1 MHNKDGADRNIKLL
15 QNIEPSSR
23 RTLFVCHEPPF
34 PPISGTDL
42 RVHGNAVAATAF
54 GPVCVASIKPLTS
67 ETLPVDRN
75 IRVVP
80 LTIPGEKRGPVLGWR
95 RANGESKIPRSA
107 LARLKALIQDFRPD
121 TIIVEG
127 TPLLKLLGHLRPLA
141 KQLILDMHNVESDLI
156 RQSPQGRWRRPF
168 APNLRTLERK
178 AAGIADRIWVCSEL
192 DRKRLKA
199 IVTHSIPIDVVPNGI
214 PRAEERPHAL
224 PPMPD
229 AANGFPTIL
238 FVGHL
243 SYPPNVDAAER
254 LARIILARIRQAL
267 PTAKLMLAGR
277 SPHAAVQALSALDG
291 VTLVENPQD
300 VRPLLATAH
309 LAIIPLT
316 TGGGTRIKILEA
328 MFSGVPVVA
337 TPLAAEGLD
346 LVDGDDALFSST
358 EQGLA
363 NLAVGLCSDLDRMAN
378 LRIRALDTA
387 WRRFGPQAIRES
399 VRHGLGLESAG
410 P

>member
-1 MHNKDGADRNIKLL
+1 MRHMQIEERIDHARASLRQNETSSKRN
-15 QNIEPSSR
+15 
-23 RTLFVCHEPPF
+23 LFVCHEPPF
-34 PPISGTDL
+34 PPTSGTDL
-42 RVHGNAVAATAF
+42 RIYGNVVAAATL
-54 GPVCVASIKPLTS
+54 GPVCVASIKPPTID
-67 ETLPVDRN
+67 TLPGDLD
-75 IRVVP
+75 IRLAS
-80 LTIPGEKRGPVLGWR
+80 LTIPGERRGPLLGWR
-95 RANGESKIPRSA
+95 RANGETKIPRSA

-121 TIIVEG
+121 TIVVEG

-141 KQLILDMHNVESDLI
+141 ERLILDMHNVESDIIL
-156 RQSPQGRWRRPF
+156 QSPQGKWRRPF
-168 APNLRTLERK
+168 APDLRTLERK

-199 IVTHSIPIDVVPNGI
+199 IIMHSVSIDVVPNGI
-214 PRAEERPHAL
+214 PRAEEKPRAL

-229 AANGFPTIL
+229 AANGFPTIV

-254 LARIILARIRQAL
+254 LARIILPRIRQAL
-267 PTAKLMLAGR
+267 PMAKLLLAGR
-277 SPHAAVQALSALDG
+277 SPNAAVRTLSALDG
-291 VTLVENPQD
+291 VALVENPQD

-309 LAIIPLT
+309 LTVIPLT

-346 LVDGDDALFSST
+346 LVDGEDALFSSS

-363 NLAVGLCSDLDRMAN
+363 DLAVELCSDLGRMGN
-378 LRIRALDTA
+378 MRIRALETA
-387 WRRFGPQAIRES
+387 WGRFGPQAIREAVS
-399 VRHGLGLESAG
+399 QGLG
-410 P
+410 

>member
-1 MHNKDGADRNIKLL
+1 M
-15 QNIEPSSR
+15 
-23 RTLFVCHEPPF
+23 
-34 PPISGTDL
+34 
-42 RVHGNAVAATAF
+42 
-54 GPVCVASIKPLTS
+54 GPVCVASIKPPTID
-67 ETLPVDRN
+67 TLPGDLD
-75 IRVVP
+75 IRLAS
-80 LTIPGEKRGPVLGWR
+80 LTIAGEKRGPLLGWR
-95 RANGESKIPRSA
+95 RANGETKIPRSA
-107 LARLKALIQDFRPD
+107 LARLKTLMQDFRPD
-121 TIIVEG
+121 TIVVEG
-127 TPLLKLLGHLRPLA
+127 TPLLKLLGHLRSLA
-141 KQLILDMHNVESDLI
+141 ERLILDMHNVESDLI
-156 RQSPQGRWRRPF
+156 LQSPQEKWRRPF

-199 IVTHSIPIDVVPNGI
+199 IITHSIPIDVVPNGI
-214 PRAEERPHAL
+214 PRAEEKPHAL

-229 AANGFPTIL
+229 AANGFPTIV

-254 LARIILARIRQAL
+254 LAHLILPRIRQAL
-267 PTAKLMLAGR
+267 PMAKLVLVGR
-277 SPHAAVQALSALDG
+277 SPNAAVRALSALDG

-309 LAIIPLT
+309 LTVIPLT

-346 LVDGDDALFSST
+346 LVDGEDALFSSS

-363 NLAVGLCSDLDRMAN
+363 DLAVELCSDLGRMGSM
-378 LRIRALDTA
+378 RIRALETA
-387 WRRFGPQAIRES
+387 WGRFGPQAIREAVS
-399 VRHGLGLESAG
+399 QGLG
-410 P
+410 